1 MLPLS
6 LLAWG
11 ILGIAVPRAAADFIT
26 FNLDQSN
33 TLANGVVYGTVKL
46 EAFKNLGE
54 IKLTYTADPA
64 PCSSIG
70 KNFGFHTVGF
80 NTDLSLKSSQFT
92 LPTGWKLDANANLG
106 EFGVFSW
113 KVTTSNHEAPSVSVL
128 IDGLGNNATLNHFT
142 LPSKGGRSVF
152 FAGHIIDFSLKGSGT
167 TSHWVGGSTDPPSSG
182 GPGNP
187 HAPEP
192 STLAMSAIA
201 LVGFGLVRLRRRR
214 LPA

>member
-1 MLPLS
+1 MRMLPLS

-33 TLANGVVYGTVKL
+33 TLANGIVYGTVKL

-64 PCSSIG
+64 PYSSIG

-92 LPTGWKLDANANLG
+92 LPTGWKL
-106 EFGVFSW
+106 
-113 KVTTSNHEAPSVSVL
+113 
-128 IDGLGNNATLNHFT
+128 
-142 LPSKGGRSVF
+142 
-152 FAGHIIDFSLKGSGT
+152 
-167 TSHWVGGSTDPPSSG
+167 
-182 GPGNP
+182 
-187 HAPEP
+187 
-192 STLAMSAIA
+192 
-201 LVGFGLVRLRRRR
+201 
-214 LPA
+214 